1 MSDIKQ
7 YIIIRKDLNMSTGK
21 IAAQASHAS
30 MKVFFDRMSTI
41 REESG
46 TNYEFLASDDEVE
59 WINGMFTKV
68 VLGVKNEGQLL
79 KVYQLALEAG
89 LNVSLI
95 KDAGLTELVGAN
107 FTAVAIGPNKISEC
121 YPIVSKLRLL

>member
-1 MSDIKQ
+1 MSNTKQ

-30 MKVFFDRMSTI
+30 MKVFFDKMRVVSS
-41 REESG
+41 EHG
-46 TNYEFLASDDEVE
+46 DNYIFSPTADEIE
-59 WINGMFTKV
+59 WITGMFTKV

-95 KDAGLTELVGAN
+95 KDAGLTELVGDN
-107 FTAVAIGPNKISEC
+107 YTAVAIGPNTIADC
-121 YPIVSKLRLL
+121 YPIVNRLRLL